1 MTVGKSPADVDA
13 ESADEDA
20 VAAAV
25 GIALEENADC
35 ADRDAAP
42 SPLVDLSEVKSLEDV
57 IHIVET
63 QQETIEALGTELQ
76 TERERRLELEERVA
90 ELEDEVDHVEDVAR
104 TAVGKAQAVEADVE
118 EAEECSRT
126 AMAFGNDLA
135 DRLSNLEEEAHVDA
149 TEQTVATPAGV
160 DPASSPLDFFANV
173 RSSNLDENLSKN
185 QVRAIKVAK
194 RYDEFAKISHHDGS
208 VAWDRQAI
216 TDALTA
222 ELGERPFRETVSR
235 VWEKLETL
243 GSDDVE
249 QTRRN
254 NGQTTGTG
262 TKVLRMDRDVA
273 EGLQE
278 ARYVQFDLL
287 EEASPNGGGG
297 VMPVVTG

>member
-1 MTVGKSPADVDA
+1 
-13 ESADEDA
+13 
-20 VAAAV
+20 
-25 GIALEENADC
+25 
-35 ADRDAAP
+35 
-42 SPLVDLSEVKSLEDV
+42 
-57 IHIVET
+57 
-63 QQETIEALGTELQ
+63 
-76 TERERRLELEERVA
+76 
-90 ELEDEVDHVEDVAR
+90 
-104 TAVGKAQAVEADVE
+104 
-118 EAEECSRT
+118 
-126 AMAFGNDLA
+126 MAFGNDLA

-149 TEQTVATPAGV
+149 AKQTVATPAGV

-185 QVRAIKVAK
+185 QVRAIRIAK
-194 RYDEFAKISHHDGS
+194 RWDEFAKISHHDGS

-235 VWEKLETL
+235 VWEKLESL
-243 GSDDVE
+243 GSEDVQE
-249 QTRRN
+249 TRRN

-273 EGLQE
+273 EGFQE

-287 EEASPNGGGG
+287 EEAMPNGGGG